1 MHGVL
6 RMAQLDVS
14 PRFTLLCS
22 LQLTHGAEACGRRS
36 KYRPRISQ
44 VNMFDTGQAAR
55 ELEFPSP
62 GLAYLLQH
70 LCGVKADKRFQVP
83 C

>member
-1 MHGVL
+1 MVCFARPVARL
-6 RMAQLDVS
+6 QVSQL
-14 PRFTLLCS
+14 PALLCS
-22 LQLTHGAEACGRRS
+22 LRLSMQRRLVGRLTKIAS
-36 KYRPRISQ
+36 TSQ

-70 LCGVKADKRFQVP
+70 LCGVKADKRFQVQ
-83 C
+83 

>member
-1 MHGVL
+1 VNQSEPLG
-6 RMAQLDVS
+6 R
-14 PRFTLLCS
+14 TLAS
-22 LQLTHGAEACGRRS
+22 TLTANLLVPPA
-36 KYRPRISQ
+36 Q
-44 VNMFDTGQAAR
+44 VNLFDTGQAAR

-70 LCGVKADKRFQVP
+70 LCGVKADKRFQVRP